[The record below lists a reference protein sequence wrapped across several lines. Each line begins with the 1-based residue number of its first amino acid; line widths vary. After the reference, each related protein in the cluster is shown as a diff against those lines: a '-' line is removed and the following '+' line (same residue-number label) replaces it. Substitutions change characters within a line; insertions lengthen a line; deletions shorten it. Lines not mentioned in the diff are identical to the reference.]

1 MIKIY
6 QDIKVSNR
14 PWIEWI
20 EFYDQSERN
29 YDLNK
34 EIGIKTSMLRSDL
47 CDLNDVYIVVKGTI
61 NVTEPDNAKKIKRYH
76 LKIMHRL
83 SIAFQKLM
91 VKN

>member
-1 MIKIY
+1 
-6 QDIKVSNR
+6 
-14 PWIEWI
+14 
-20 EFYDQSERN
+20 
-29 YDLNK
+29 
-34 EIGIKTSMLRSDL
+34 MLRSDL

-61 NVTEPDNAKKIKRYH
+61 NVTEPDNEKKIKRYH